1 MSPDEEREAKAHMT
15 CRAVR
20 CWDLMDENERAA
32 LRFGLSPL
40 WTCQE
45 DLGGKAP
52 GEAWEEIRGDWHRLA
67 ALALYEEAARRGK
80 PLVV

>member
-1 MSPDEEREAKAHMT
+1 MTYEEERDCKAMMT

-20 CWDLMDENERAA
+20 CWELMDDNDIVVVRVGMIPA
-32 LRFGLSPL
+32 
-40 WTCQE
+40 WTAEE

-52 GEAWEEIRGDWHRLA
+52 GEGWRKIEGEEHRLQ
-67 ALALYEEAARRGK
+67 ALALYDEAERRGK